1 MFSILISC
9 FIFHIFVLNQISI
22 IMTGIYAIIGIVML
36 VFGILQIVLFFKLW
50 GMTNDVGQIKGLL
63 SNLSTQKATAAM
75 SSHDLEQ
82 TSSEQKTEQKV
93 VGEWP
98 VGTLV
103 VHTAT
108 WQQMRIKEI
117 TPDHKYVCTQ
127 GNLVR
132 GTYAKGCLMSYEDY
146 VTTILSENNSSG
158 SIVGI
163 LIALIGILII
173 AILFFTA

>member
-1 MFSILISC
+1 
-9 FIFHIFVLNQISI
+9 
-22 IMTGIYAIIGIVML
+22 MTGIYAIIGIVML
-36 VFGILQIVLFFKLW
+36 IFGILQIVLFFKLW

-63 SNLSTQKATAAM
+63 SNLSTQKAAAAM

-93 VGEWP
+93 AGEWP

-117 TPDHKYVCTQ
+117 TPDHKYVCAQ

-146 VTTILSENNSSG
+146 VTTILSENKSS
-158 SIVGI
+158 SSVVGI
-163 LIALIGILII
+163 VITLIGILII

>member
-1 MFSILISC
+1 MAD
-9 FIFHIFVLNQISI
+9 
-22 IMTGIYAIIGIVML
+22 IYAIIGIVML
-36 VFGILQIVLFFKLW
+36 IFGILQIVLFFKLW

-63 SNLSTQKATAAM
+63 SNLSTQKAAAAM

-132 GTYAKGCLMSYEDY
+132 GTYAKGCHMK
-146 VTTILSENNSSG
+146 TTL
-158 SIVGI
+158 
-163 LIALIGILII
+163 LP
-173 AILFFTA
+173 

>member
-1 MFSILISC
+1 
-9 FIFHIFVLNQISI
+9 
-22 IMTGIYAIIGIVML
+22 MTGIYAIIGIVML

-63 SNLSTQKATAAM
+63 SNLSTQKDTAAM

-132 GTYAKGCLMSYEDY
+132 GPYTEGCLMSYEDY
-146 VTTILSENNSSG
+146 VTTILSENKSS
-158 SIVGI
+158 SSVVGI
-163 LIALIGILII
+163 VIALIGILII